1 MRDAFIIEVDHSLNP
16 IFGSLH
22 QVCFKQFITS
32 FIINDES
39 VHILNHN
46 KDEIIDI
53 VLNYSNL
60 MDNIQFLIG
69 DNNILDYIKIIQD
82 NLSISKIQKILE
94 IFEIYEMKTFE
105 NYLEKEHIY
114 QPIQVAGSLGKLIDL
129 LITVIVSC
137 DIISL
142 IGKKKIYGIKPYG
155 ENIETIKI
163 DEDHKKFILII
174 NLGDTFQ
181 KKILKIN
188 INPNYFQAY
197 LNELKIYDKLRK
209 ISEVR
214 VAEYTE
220 AGIVPANCDI
230 NGKCVVSIK
239 IDGFEHTFEFKC
251 IKNLETLLYFW
262 KDNIENYKPINIV
275 YLSGNYYHNIIDFS
289 IYLKTLEKKY
299 LRNQFILVWI
309 YSVLH
314 DIDIAY
320 NEIGFIHGD
329 MKIDNILIKCPTVKK
344 ELPSSII
351 FDLDF
356 SYIFEKSIKTVESYN
371 LPINRY
377 LKIEGITSKFTR
389 DFLHFFD
396 IYIFYIS
403 LNKRLNDLEKT
414 YILLDLYNSYPN
426 NNNSTKYF
434 YIISKL
440 TYDLDFQLVNFYEIL
455 KFSSIEKII
464 IDFKDKPLFKLL
476 SPSEITIYT
485 EIHDICAE
493 QRRHIIL

>member
-16 IFGSLH
+16 IYGSLH

-46 KDEIIDI
+46 KEEIIDI

-60 MDNIQFLIG
+60 MNNIQFLIG
-69 DNNILDYIKIIQD
+69 DNNISDYIKIIQD

-94 IFEIYEMKTFE
+94 IFEMKTFE

-114 QPIQVAGSLGKLIDL
+114 QPIQVAGSLGKLVDL

-155 ENIETIKI
+155 QNIETIKI

-239 IDGFEHTFEFKC
+239 IDDFDHTFEFKC
-251 IKNLETLLYFW
+251 IKNLKTLLHFW
-262 KDNIENYKPINIV
+262 KDTIENNKPINIV
-275 YLSGNYYHNIIDFS
+275 YLSGNYYDNIIDFS
-289 IYLKTLEKKY
+289 IYLKKLEY
-299 LRNQFILVWI
+299 LRKQFILVCI

-320 NEIGFIHGD
+320 NDIGFIHGD
-329 MKIDNILIKCPTVKK
+329 MKIDNILIKYPTELKK
-344 ELPSSII
+344 LPNSII

-356 SYIFEKSIKTVESYN
+356 SYIFEKSIETVESYN
-371 LPINRY
+371 LPVNRY
-377 LKIEGITSKFTR
+377 LKIEGISSKITR
-389 DFLHFFD
+389 EFLHFFD

-414 YILLDLYNSYPN
+414 YILLDLYNSYLN
-426 NNNSTKYF
+426 NNNSTKYY

-440 TYDLDFQLVNFYEIL
+440 TYDINIKVEHFYEIL
-455 KFSSIEKII
+455 KFSSIEKMI
-464 IDFKDKPLFKLL
+464 IDFKHKPIFKLL
-476 SPSEITIYT
+476 SSTEITIYT
-485 EIHDICAE
+485 DIHDICAE
-493 QRRHIIL
+493 QRRHIIP